1 MCKNG
6 EVGGVKVELTER
18 TLVMFLDLL
27 CDLDVRKNVEDGK
40 FRNQV
45 EWVKFITEASW
56 HCFSKI
62 AIEEREDWRLTKEF
76 NEEWGVH
83 DE

>member
-27 CDLDVRKNVEDGK
+27 CDLDVRNNGEDGK
-40 FRNQV
+40 F
-45 EWVKFITEASW
+45 
-56 HCFSKI
+56 
-62 AIEEREDWRLTKEF
+62 
-76 NEEWGVH
+76 
-83 DE
+83 